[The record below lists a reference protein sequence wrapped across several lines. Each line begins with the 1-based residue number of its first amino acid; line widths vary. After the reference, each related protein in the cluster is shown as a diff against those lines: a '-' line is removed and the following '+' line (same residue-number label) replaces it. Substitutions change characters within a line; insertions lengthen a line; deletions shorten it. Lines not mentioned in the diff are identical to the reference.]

1 METNFEIEA
10 KLKLYSTTPAATLFD
25 PSPSVSNSSN
35 AKLPKVEP
43 PKFDGNPLEFQVFWD
58 LYNAVA
64 HENSKLDDIL
74 KFKGSCS
81 CVCLQSKQ
89 WTY

>member
-10 KLKLYSTTPAATLFD
+10 KLKLVSTTPAATLFD

-43 PKFDGNPLEFQVFWD
+43 PKFDGNPLEFQVF
-58 LYNAVA
+58 
-64 HENSKLDDIL
+64 
-74 KFKGSCS
+74 
-81 CVCLQSKQ
+81 
-89 WTY
+89 